1 MQTAS
6 FSKPAVNPAGFS
18 ASDAVSAAWSDGAA
32 ARSGHGAAFDV
43 ALFRIAGRA
52 AALDSAPAFPAED
65 MAELHRAGLLLAPLP
80 EALGGSGW
88 GTSPEGAAPLLTALR
103 RLGAANLSVG
113 RLYEAHVNAVV
124 LISAY
129 GRPEQV
135 EAAARDAEAGHCFGL
150 WVTDGAAPL
159 RLSGGL
165 LIGGKAVCSGAGHI
179 SRALVTAM
187 LPDGSAQ
194 MALVAPQLAAPGGAG
209 DGSARLT
216 GMHAAVTGAVAMTG
230 LPADPLGKP
239 GDYLREPFFSAGA
252 WRTAAVTLGGLERLV
267 HCVGAELGARGR
279 ADNPHQR
286 ARFGRLLVLAE
297 TASLW
302 LSRTAELA
310 EARSTPAGTATGYV
324 NLARAA
330 VEQVCLEA
338 LSLAQRSLGLNA
350 FIAGREVERLMRD
363 LATYLRQP
371 AADEALCEAA
381 QWFLARGLPR

>member
-286 ARFGRLLVLAE
+286 AF
-297 TASLW
+297 W
-302 LSRTAELA
+302 
-310 EARSTPAGTATGYV
+310 PAAG
-324 NLARAA
+324 
-330 VEQVCLEA
+330 
-338 LSLAQRSLGLNA
+338 
-350 FIAGREVERLMRD
+350 AGRNRFAMAVTDRGTSRGALHARRHRDWLRKPGARRGRAGVPRGAVAGAEVARVERLHR
-363 LATYLRQP
+363 RP
-371 AADEALCEAA
+371 
-381 QWFLARGLPR
+381 RGGTSDA